1 MILFYLFIGPNIM
14 RRGTLEWTIAL
25 NELIISISLIAITLK
40 NVCRIR
46 RYATLETFEVQYAE

>member
-1 MILFYLFIGPNIM
+1 M

-25 NELIISISLIAITLK
+25 NELIISISLIAIKLK
-40 NVCRIR
+40 IVCRVR

>member
-1 MILFYLFIGPNIM
+1 M

-25 NELIISISLIAITLK
+25 NELIISISVIAITLK
-40 NVCRIR
+40 IVCHIR